1 MVKRPSVRA
10 AALANTSAAP
20 SASRVASASGIG
32 EPRQTESAYDG
43 LPGPAKMKLAVRKRD
58 RAPASAPAVRWPTLK
73 APTLLLLADSG
84 DAKRTDAKRRAET
97 EALAKAAKVQSV
109 WFSPGHHDLHL
120 EFPERVADIL
130 DTAAR
135 DGFFA

>member
-1 MVKRPSVRA
+1 MEQHPRVSIHIFHLTTPTLDLPMLQDRTLDLAIVRS
-10 AALANTSAAP
+10 LWENRTS
-20 SASRVASASGIG
+20 
-32 EPRQTESAYDG
+32 
-43 LPGPAKMKLAVRKRD
+43 
-58 RAPASAPAVRWPTLK
+58 VRWPTLK

-130 DTAAR
+130 DGAVR